1 MPPFQWPSFL
11 GLHELIL
18 YIVIALLISALG
30 GGPVLRALFKS
41 VIKIF
46 GHGGGEVNV
55 NIANPGPTATAGGVM
70 GRIPKEC
77 EGCGLLVD
85 PNKCVMHQSEHERS
99 LRNEEEIKNL
109 WADYGNL
116 RREMN
121 DGFKETRV
129 TIMSGQSAIL
139 RALGKRPA
147 DWEDGEDSLRG
158 GGGGGFRREKGE

>member
-1 MPPFQWPSFL
+1 MPPFHWPAFL

-18 YIVIALLISALG
+18 YIVIVLLISALG

-41 VIKIF
+41 ALKIF

-55 NIANPGPTATAGGVM
+55 NIGNPGPMTREGIVGKV
-70 GRIPKEC
+70 PKEC

-85 PNKCVMHQSEHERS
+85 FKKCVMHQSEHERS
-99 LRNEEEIKNL
+99 LRNEEEIKSL
-109 WADYGNL
+109 WANYGAL
-116 RREMN
+116 RQEMN

-139 RALGKRPA
+139 KALGQRPTE
-147 DWEDGEDSLRG
+147 WEDDESGGRG
-158 GGGGGFRREKGE
+158 GGGGFKRKGP